1 MTETAPYEDVGA
13 VGSLEEELRGIEA
26 AWINAEFEALIA
38 ANWKTEPPR
47 PPEPP
52 VCLPARWPNEG
63 HAARAGS
70 RRPPRPQQV
79 ASRSRGRQRS
89 PPQAQP

>member
-1 MTETAPYEDVGA
+1 VTETAPYEDVGA

-26 AWINAEFEALIA
+26 AWIDAEFEALIA

-52 VCLPARWPNEG
+52 VCLPARWPNER
-63 HAARAGS
+63 HAAQAGS
-70 RRPPRPQQV
+70 RRPPRPEQV
-79 ASRSRGRQRS
+79 ASRNRARQRS
-89 PPQAQP
+89 PPKAQL

>member
-1 MTETAPYEDVGA
+1 VTETAPCEDVYA

-38 ANWKTEPPR
+38 ANWKTEPP
-47 PPEPP
+47 PPPQPP
-52 VCLPARWPNEG
+52 ACLPARYPNER

-70 RRPPRPQQV
+70 HRPPKPQQV